1 MDSTQVSFGSDS
13 HFGGTFSGSSSGL
26 GGNFGERSSSHQN
39 SEATFTARNHSGNR
53 HSFGSRAFGSSGHK
67 FESGSSFGSNNGDS
81 AGKSDGQSSS
91 FSSRL
96 PHLGSGGNLTV
107 VTPGEGG
114 VRCKGGPAL
123 DWDRLVD
130 GVFTDEIAKLF

>member
-1 MDSTQVSFGSDS
+1 MDSNQVSFGSDN
-13 HFGGTFSGSSSGL
+13 HFGGSFSGSDDFSGSSSGF

-39 SEATFTARNHSGNR
+39 SGDTLTITRSHSENCYS
-53 HSFGSRAFGSSGHK
+53 SFGSRTFDNSVHTLESESSY
-67 FESGSSFGSNNGDS
+67 ED
-81 AGKSDGQSSS
+81 KSGQSSS

-107 VTPGEGG
+107 VASGEGARG
-114 VRCKGGPAL
+114 KGGPAL